1 MISVLHPSP
10 SLSLSV
16 WLARPVPFLSGI
28 DPFLKLQTE
37 NVSPPCH
44 ASFCRNAEA
53 NAEFKNLDTEKLFV
67 EHVQAVKKSSSKKTE
82 AMRFYRTHFTH
93 FTSVTDWKIK
103 GCHWVFIRDEPGER
117 CSAGP
122 QAHLPC
128 PRPNWPIHV
137 ESSDGPWFCAEECAD
152 KVWCNRGILWV
163 GFSIFSWMS
172 SFWKESLKQTDQYED
187 CPKRWCLMFL
197 CAT

>member
-10 SLSLSV
+10 SLSLSLC
-16 WLARPVPFLSGI
+16 LARPTCTFPEWNR
-28 DPFLKLQTE
+28 FLKLQTE

-93 FTSVTDWKIK
+93 FTSVTD
-103 GCHWVFIRDEPGER
+103 
-117 CSAGP
+117 
-122 QAHLPC
+122 
-128 PRPNWPIHV
+128 
-137 ESSDGPWFCAEECAD
+137 
-152 KVWCNRGILWV
+152 
-163 GFSIFSWMS
+163 
-172 SFWKESLKQTDQYED
+172 
-187 CPKRWCLMFL
+187 
-197 CAT
+197 